1 MKHEDEPLNDYNKRM
16 KEYITDL
23 VKQEIIA
30 LGETKKK
37 DSRGTVRDYKKEYAK
52 YGSSTKAKKYRAELN
67 KYNRKKGTYGNGDGK
82 DASHKGGKIVG
93 FESQSKNRGRAEKSR
108 LKKEVHESIQDR
120 MKDIM
125 IRLSKSLRLKS
136 VVSMH
141 TGTGSFSYFM
151 DDEKEAKKL
160 AQMLKKHL
168 KRVRIINLDKSKGDT
183 ANFVV
188 AADMF
193 GLESVNESE
202 QDKIKQFLMK
212 KGDNEKDATE
222 KLKYYDMVSKMYK
235 GANSTKKAEIMS
247 SLWAN
252 EAVNNPSFFDSFSIT
267 EVRKM
272 SDRELKDYLLYMK
285 KYKPDVWNHMK
296 KNKDLKKMIRKLR
309 VESVNES
316 YTSNMMRAV
325 RKGGTAGPWDIIV
338 SKNNKIVK
346 RVSVKNLK
354 EIPAEMDDVKK
365 KFRNHK
371 IGIESKYGK
380 IVYRESIQEGVSKSQ
395 AQEIMNQLGGRK
407 FEMLMGVKS
416 KGIGKDGLILHIGKN
431 PKRVSHIIID
441 LDRGKDLYNLTFG
454 KIYKYQ
460 FKIVKKLKGIYVD
473 QLHDMIEKYTGNLTT
488 FRPRR

>member
-1 MKHEDEPLNDYNKRM
+1 MPAVSKAQQRFFGVVKGIQKGDAKGTGKAKKAAKDMSKKDVDDFAKTKHKGLPNR
-16 KEYITDL
+16 
-23 VKQEIIA
+23 V
-30 LGETKKK
+30 KKK
-37 DSRGTVRDYKKEYAK
+37 ERVKELIKKMVREIMSEINEATKRDYKAEYKK

-67 KYNRKKGTYGNGDGK
+67 KYNRQKGTYGNGDGK

-108 LKKEVHESIQDR
+108 LKKEMRESIQDR

-125 IRLSKSLRLKS
+125 VRLSKSLRLKS

-252 EAVNNPSFFDSFSIT
+252 E
-267 EVRKM
+267 
-272 SDRELKDYLLYMK
+272 
-285 KYKPDVWNHMK
+285 
-296 KNKDLKKMIRKLR
+296 
-309 VESVNES
+309 SVN
-316 YTSNMMRAV
+316 
-325 RKGGTAGPWDIIV
+325 
-338 SKNNKIVK
+338 
-346 RVSVKNLK
+346 
-354 EIPAEMDDVKK
+354 
-365 KFRNHK
+365 
-371 IGIESKYGK
+371 
-380 IVYRESIQEGVSKSQ
+380 EGVSKSQ

-441 LDRGKDLYNLTFG
+441 LDRGRDLYNLTFG
-454 KIYKYQ
+454 KIVKYQ

>member
-1 MKHEDEPLNDYNKRM
+1 MKPGHHTWPYSGEEHPVWMKHEDEPLNDYNKRM

-67 KYNRKKGTYGNGDGK
+67 KYNRQKGTYGNGDGK

-108 LKKEVHESIQDR
+108 LKKEMRESIQDR

-125 IRLSKSLRLKS
+125 VRLSKSLRLKS

-252 EAVNNPSFFDSFSIT
+252 E
-267 EVRKM
+267 
-272 SDRELKDYLLYMK
+272 
-285 KYKPDVWNHMK
+285 
-296 KNKDLKKMIRKLR
+296 
-309 VESVNES
+309 SVN
-316 YTSNMMRAV
+316 
-325 RKGGTAGPWDIIV
+325 
-338 SKNNKIVK
+338 
-346 RVSVKNLK
+346 
-354 EIPAEMDDVKK
+354 
-365 KFRNHK
+365 
-371 IGIESKYGK
+371 
-380 IVYRESIQEGVSKSQ
+380 EGVSKSQ

-441 LDRGKDLYNLTFG
+441 LDRGRDLYNLTFG